1 MSRSRCKDSG
11 DCAAN
16 KCIIIV
22 QDSSSRHPARRQHQ
36 TRAKGQRGEAHRGK
50 EEARKRQGRGKAE
63 AGDETLR
70 SDSRDVASRLLR
82 SDAIA
87 IPSSLT
93 CLPFTYSWL
102 QEESKTPSFFSCY
115 HTVRASRKAPLNQGK
130 SSLVSQLCTRI
141 SELVLCKFAQLKR
154 TVNSS
159 CSFVQYQR
167 FLGVFRQK
175 ETCPPKSLSEGPF
188 GTYLWILQKKK
199 LVYVARGARYTTGT
213 VYTQYTIVADSVCTW
228 Y

>member
-130 SSLVSQLCTRI
+130 SSLVSQLCTRF
-141 SELVLCKFAQLKR
+141 SELVSPGSGSYKR
-154 TVNSS
+154 TVNSRVKYS
-159 CSFVQYQR
+159 TDAFSGFSVA
-167 FLGVFRQK
+167 K
-175 ETCPPKSLSEGPF
+175 KTSPPKRGLSGGPF
-188 GTYLWILQKKK
+188 GMGPFWGPFRHIR
-199 LVYVARGARYTTGT
+199 YVCVDTHT
-213 VYTQYTIVADSVCTW
+213 
-228 Y
+228 